1 MGGSVFQKL
10 RIINKEKKDENRRR
24 NKRGGRKEK
33 ERNGKGWEGREV
45 NGWKR
50 KVGEIGGKKKMS
62 RQEVKKKSKNKRQ
75 ITVED
80 IKKF

>member
-1 MGGSVFQKL
+1 MGVSVFQKL
-10 RIINKEKKDENRRR
+10 SIIKRK
-24 NKRGGRKEK
+24 KRGKKRK
-33 ERNGKGWEGREV
+33 RNNGKGWEGREV

-50 KVGEIGGKKKMS
+50 KVGEIGKKTMISK
-62 RQEVKKKSKNKRQ
+62 EVKKKRKNERQ